1 MNAKDKNTSQLNLK
15 IDLFLHR
22 RLKAAAAME
31 GALLGVPS
39 IALSQVHGFGH
50 VHWDTAETYLERVL
64 EGVLAAG
71 FETYVGVGR

>member
-31 GALLGVPS
+31 GVSMTEL
-39 IALSQVHGFGH
+39 IERILS
-50 VHWDTAETYLERVL
+50 RVV
-64 EGVLAAG
+64 EDDEEPKQDKRGKA
-71 FETYVGVGR
+71 